1 VSPSKTKKKP
11 RPTEITISEAVAWVH
26 WHPEK
31 IRAACE
37 AGNFPPASR
46 HGDDWII
53 SVKRLDRWLAEG
65 EYERTA

>member
-1 VSPSKTKKKP
+1 MTKTKT
-11 RPTEITISEAVAWVH
+11 RPTSGEITIEAASTWLH

-37 AGNFPPASR
+37 AGNFPPAVR

-53 SVKRLDRWLAEG
+53 SVKRLERWLG
-65 EYERTA
+65 TVMD